1 MKEEIGLIAKEI
13 LWHEQNPDRA
23 LSKEYQKGFINGMIH
38 LRQLL
43 GEVHAIVN
51 DVDEI
56 EPQGDLDSQCG
67 DNVFVAV
74 SRDGGFVGILGIKRQ
89 KQQADTVC
97 QKWIELL
104 ESTDVEEWQIGEE
117 AEIPKD

>member
-13 LWHEQNPDRA
+13 LRHEQNPDRA

-56 EPQGDLDSQCG
+56 EPQGDLDSQYG

-74 SRDGGFVGILGIKRQ
+74 LRDGGFVGILGIKRQ

-117 AEIPKD
+117 AELPKD